1 MNTFFLIFS
10 VSLIAGAPRIEFSDP
25 SFDFGYAL
33 VAQNYRHKFWIYNRG
48 DATLKILGVRTFCG
62 CSTTELSKR
71 DVEPGDSASFE
82 FIYDTQ
88 GFFSECVK
96 WAYVRSN
103 DPLDTLTK
111 FNVTARLYEDYTR
124 TPFEIK
130 PSSLLFGRI
139 DSLKNEVELRIK
151 NVSGAAYSIKLIES
165 PAALE
170 RVDFQKREL
179 GPGEEIT
186 LALRP
191 LKGLTDE
198 ALFKSSLTFQAWN
211 STEIVRFS
219 VPLVLVSAR

>member
-1 MNTFFLIFS
+1 MNTLFLIFS
-10 VSLIAGAPRIEFSDP
+10 VSLFAGAPRIEFSEP

-48 DATLKILGVRTFCG
+48 DATLKIHGVRTFCG

-71 DVEPGDSASFE
+71 DIEPGDSASFE

-124 TPFEIK
+124 TPFEIS
-130 PSSLLFGRI
+130 PASLLFGRM
-139 DSLKNEVELRIK
+139 DSLKEEMELKIK
-151 NVSGAAYSIKLIES
+151 NKSGTAYSITLIES
-165 PAALE
+165 PVALE
-170 RVDFQKREL
+170 KVDFTRRL
-179 GPGEEIT
+179 LNPGEEIT

-191 LKGLTDE
+191 QAGVKDDK
-198 ALFKSSLTFQAWN
+198 LFKSCLTFEAAAP
-211 STEIVRFS
+211 TEIVRFS
-219 VPLVLVSAR
+219 VPLVVIPVR